1 MKRTRCACPAPGAL
15 AAVMVA
21 AALLL
26 PGTLVT
32 AITAAAAGPATASV
46 QAATMPG
53 RVATTTGAKSCSPR
67 LQAYFASDFKD
78 AEYQKRAFQKIA
90 AAWKRPKESPA
101 AGAKTVV
108 ITSIEAGG
116 AASAPVLHMKSGS
129 DGWDAAALA
138 AVKAAA
144 PFDPL
149 PKSYAHPSV
158 EVHFHFECAAPDVP
172 RMGS

>member
-1 MKRTRCACPAPGAL
+1 MRRVRCACPAP
-15 AAVMVA
+15 AAFAASVLLA

-26 PGTLVT
+26 PAMPVT
-32 AITAAAAGPATASV
+32 VAAAGPAAEERGA
-46 QAATMPG
+46 AATTP
-53 RVATTTGAKSCSPR
+53 GAKICSPR

-78 AEYQKRAFQKIA
+78 ADYQRRAFQKVA
-90 AAWKRPKESPA
+90 AEWKRPKDSPA

-108 ITSIEAGG
+108 ITSIAAGG
-116 AASAPVLHMKSGS
+116 AASAPVLHMKSDS

-158 EVHFHFECAAPDVP
+158 EVHFHFECAAPDAP
-172 RMGS
+172 RTGS

>member
-1 MKRTRCACPAPGAL
+1 MRERWTAPGSILL
-15 AAVMVA
+15 AATVTLA
-21 AALLL
+21 AALDL
-26 PGTLVT
+26 PALSVT
-32 AITAAAAGPATASV
+32 TAVAGPA
-46 QAATMPG
+46 
-53 RVATTTGAKSCSPR
+53 ATTPGAKSCSPR

-78 AEYQKRAFQKIA
+78 ADYQKKAFQKIA

-101 AGAKTVV
+101 AGAKAVV
-108 ITSIEAGG
+108 ITSIAASG

-138 AVKAAA
+138 AVKAAV

-158 EVHFHFECAAPDVP
+158 EVHFHFECAATDAP
-172 RMGS
+172 RTGS